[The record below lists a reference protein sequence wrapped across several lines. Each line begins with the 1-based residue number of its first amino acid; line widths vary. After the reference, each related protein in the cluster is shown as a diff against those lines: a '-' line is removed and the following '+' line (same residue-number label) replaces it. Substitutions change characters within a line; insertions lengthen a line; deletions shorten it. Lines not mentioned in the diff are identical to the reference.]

1 MKSVKRRVLA
11 AILAA
16 TVMYGTAV
24 PVFASPTTLT
34 PDQQQELNAAE
45 AEYRAITGRIQ
56 EINGIIQDIADEV
69 TDIIIRIEDN
79 EAAMELLQ
87 GDIDLKEEE
96 VREAEIALA
105 KKEADYGE
113 RLRAMYK
120 QGNRGMLDAILG
132 AESLADLISRA
143 DAIMKLA
150 QIDRQLL
157 QEIEDMKLDLEVQ
170 KAELDASMEELEA
183 YQVQNEADLAESKA
197 KQAEA
202 DTYLEELKVEESKI
216 LRNLAMVERYFIE
229 DHEAVINNSSSSD
242 DAIRGAVA
250 ALRESR
256 PRMITNESSQKMLEL
271 INKGVSVLNQ
281 REAAR
286 RAEAARQA
294 EAARV
299 AELAAQR
306 ASASANASASASNAP
321 SASNTSTVQATA
333 SAQAVLDYARR
344 FLGVRYTWGGT
355 SPSSGFDCSGFTQY
369 VFRNFGINL
378 PRVSRSQ
385 ASVGTRVS
393 YSNLRPG
400 DLVFFSSRPGG
411 TITHVGIYVGNGN
424 MIHAPRPGRSV
435 EITTMRYHN
444 FTTARRVL
452 N

>member
-24 PVFASPTTLT
+24 PVFANPTTLT

-120 QGNRGMLDAILG
+120 QGNRGILDAILG
-132 AESLADLISRA
+132 ADSLADLISRA

-157 QEIEDMKLDLEVQ
+157 QEIEEMKQDLEVQ
-170 KAELDASMEELEA
+170 KAELDASMEELKA

-202 DTYLEELKVEESKI
+202 DTYLEELKMEESKI
-216 LRNLAMVERYFIE
+216 LRNLAMVERYFIQ

-242 DAIRGAVA
+242 DAIRSAVA

-294 EAARV
+294 EAER
-299 AELAAQR
+299 LAAQR
-306 ASASANASASASNAP
+306 ASASANA

-385 ASVGTRVS
+385 ATVGTRVS